1 MKGIEISEIFFNEY
15 GKKMLESFA
24 DLLPR
29 AAAGVAGEGSECL
42 FYDDEISRDHDF
54 DAGFSIWLT
63 EEDEEKFGF
72 ALSRAYAKLPKEFMG
87 IKRQILAPAG
97 GDRRGVCTINAF
109 YRKFTGENG
118 APSDLFR
125 WLSLPSHA
133 LLSASN
139 GKVFFD
145 NYGKFTEIRN
155 IIKKGYPEDVRR
167 KKLAANLAL
176 MAQSGQYNYR
186 RCVSRGET
194 GAAQLAVCEFVRR
207 AISAIYLINNK
218 YEPFYKWAFR
228 GMRDLP
234 SLKEL
239 EIPLAGLIET
249 DNGKKRAEQKLEIIE
264 DVNASIIREL
274 NALNLSAAN
283 GEGLEMHA
291 FSVTDGIKN
300 AEIRN
305 LHIMDGV

>member
-24 DLLPR
+24 ELLPR

-139 GKVFFD
+139 GKVF
-145 NYGKFTEIRN
+145 
-155 IIKKGYPEDVRR
+155 
-167 KKLAANLAL
+167 
-176 MAQSGQYNYR
+176 
-186 RCVSRGET
+186 
-194 GAAQLAVCEFVRR
+194 
-207 AISAIYLINNK
+207 
-218 YEPFYKWAFR
+218 
-228 GMRDLP
+228 
-234 SLKEL
+234 LK
-239 EIPLAGLIET
+239 
-249 DNGKKRAEQKLEIIE
+249 
-264 DVNASIIREL
+264 IREVYL
-274 NALNLSAAN
+274 FRFVVQGKSFFRL
-283 GEGLEMHA
+283 
-291 FSVTDGIKN
+291 
-300 AEIRN
+300 AECFHRGC
-305 LHIMDGV
+305 GV